1 MIESKESNESRIA
14 RAELRAAV
22 EKLVLAATKNKA
34 AVIGFIFGA
43 NPPVMIRYGN
53 VTESGP
59 ALAALYLKL
68 ADMAEEKETKGMVIK
83 DRIRSED

>member
-1 MIESKESNESRIA
+1 MIESNESRIA

-22 EKLVLAATKNKA
+22 EKLVLAATENKA

-43 NPPVMIRYGN
+43 EPPIMIRFGN

-59 ALAALYLKL
+59 ALAELYLKL
-68 ADMAEEKETKGMVIK
+68 ADMAEEKETAGMVIE
-83 DRIRSED
+83 DRIKPE